1 MPIGKPTLFEG
12 DIRKIDS
19 NAFWFFFC
27 NITAPEN
34 LNEPIIQTHVNT
46 NDGIRTIAPL
56 GAWSD
61 MIFSPEMDNAIKF
74 GYKFEILWG
83 YTFEKLNISKIL

>member
-1 MPIGKPTLFEG
+1 
-12 DIRKIDS
+12 
-19 NAFWFFFC
+19 
-27 NITAPEN
+27 
-34 LNEPIIQTHVNT
+34 
-46 NDGIRTIAPL
+46 
-56 GAWSD
+56 